1 MAVIVG
7 GTINFI
13 IDYWFSEYVF
23 LAVCQLYEIILTLS
37 EAWGLNIDASFDI
50 VFTIGIVFAC

>member
-37 EAWGLNIDASFDI
+37 EA
-50 VFTIGIVFAC
+50 